1 MAASGPRTVWDLW
14 VEGCSQEGS
23 LLLDMLI
30 FNLLGAGQSQQPPGC
45 RGDKVNA
52 WPSQSPP
59 RAGVLSHK
67 DTGSATCQQAETYRL
82 NATVRSLRGT
92 ASSWYLRQIKNYSEV
107 LAASNQTRVQRY
119 QMVLSLPQAMSRA
132 EVPCLF
138 CDGQEKYLA
147 HLPLCFPTGVEG
159 KVWKGRC
166 REPQLQPPV
175 LSSTEPRWQDGHHPV
190 THPHGHLHRQGMKED
205 AQ

>member
-1 MAASGPRTVWDLW
+1 M
-14 VEGCSQEGS
+14 
-23 LLLDMLI
+23 
-30 FNLLGAGQSQQPPGC
+30 
-45 RGDKVNA
+45 
-52 WPSQSPP
+52 
-59 RAGVLSHK
+59 LSHE
-67 DTGSATCQQAETYRL
+67 DTGSATSQQAETYRL

-92 ASSWYLRQIKNYSEV
+92 ASSWYLRQSKNYSEV
-107 LAASNQTRVQRY
+107 LAASNQTRVQHY

-166 REPQLQPPV
+166 REPHLQPLV
-175 LSSTEPRWQDGHHPV
+175 LSSTEPRWQDGHHPL
-190 THPHGHLHRQGMKED
+190 THPHSHLHRQGTKED